1 MKHLQRTL
9 IGIFAIAIAHA
20 SAAELKYSVV
30 PNFFDKAPDN
40 QQLGPCHGG
49 AVIDKAGNIYV
60 TTDTARGI
68 VVFSPEGKFVRAFG
82 PVKIHGLE
90 IREENGAEYIY
101 AARGAEGEVL
111 KMKLDGAVEWSMKT
125 PMESGLYPDGKGFN
139 PCAVTDRK
147 SVV

>member
-82 PVKIHGLE
+82 PVKILNGRPRSSTPLLMLFGVFNASRMALGLVPA
-90 IREENGAEYIY
+90 RSNPLPAASLPNFAY
-101 AARGAEGEVL
+101 AIPRRG
-111 KMKLDGAVEWSMKT
+111 
-125 PMESGLYPDGKGFN
+125 
-139 PCAVTDRK
+139 
-147 SVV
+147 